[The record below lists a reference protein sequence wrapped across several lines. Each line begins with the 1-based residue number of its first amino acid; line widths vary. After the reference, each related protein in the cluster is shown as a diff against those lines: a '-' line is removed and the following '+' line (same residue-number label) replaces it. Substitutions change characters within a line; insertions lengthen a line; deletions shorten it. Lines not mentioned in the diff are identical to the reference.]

1 MFNGFMFQM
10 PSCSICETSENPGA
24 LIQTF
29 TLALRA
35 GIGLMTSETF
45 LEPLERLELLEQ
57 FEPSRVEPLNG

>member
-10 PSCSICETSENPGA
+10 PSCSIGETSENSGA

-45 LEPLERLELLEQ
+45 GTVGTIGTVGTVRTIW
-57 FEPSRVEPLNG
+57 R